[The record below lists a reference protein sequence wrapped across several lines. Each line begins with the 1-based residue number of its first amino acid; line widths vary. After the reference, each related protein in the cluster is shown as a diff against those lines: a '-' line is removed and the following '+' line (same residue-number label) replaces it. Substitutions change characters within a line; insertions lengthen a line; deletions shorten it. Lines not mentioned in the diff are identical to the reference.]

1 MQLSRDEYNS
11 IKRNA
16 RQAKRG
22 LPGDPRQINGIPAL
36 ICKTG
41 TGGIAARSGAVAGK
55 ATDVVVQFIKP
66 DGTMADS
73 TREITVYNPFGTAVA
88 GSVYITCKFV
98 NNGYWI
104 VDAEDCS

>member
-1 MQLSRDEYNS
+1 MFGFRSRRELESARRITRNRLSLS
-11 IKRNA
+11 
-16 RQAKRG
+16 
-22 LPGDPRQINGIPAL
+22 DPKQIGGIAAI

-41 TGGIAARSGAVAGK
+41 TGGIPARSGAVAGK

-66 DGTMADS
+66 DGTMTDS
-73 TREITVYNPFGTAVA
+73 TREIAVYNPFASPVA

>member
-1 MQLSRDEYNS
+1 MFGFRSRRELES
-11 IKRNA
+11 A
-16 RQAKRG
+16 RRIARSQESQ
-22 LPGDPRQINGIPAL
+22 PDPKQIGGIPAL

-66 DGTMADS
+66 DGTMKDS

-104 VDAEDCS
+104 VDAEDCG

>member
-1 MQLSRDEYNS
+1 MFGFRSRRELESARRATRNKLSPS
-11 IKRNA
+11 
-16 RQAKRG
+16 
-22 LPGDPRQINGIPAL
+22 DPKQIGGISAL

-66 DGTMADS
+66 DGTMKDS

-104 VDAEDCS
+104 VDAEDCG